1 MFTPHEDDDQ
11 DRDRVSKARAIRMKC
26 IAFDTRLSSTAIR
39 LATVLYYGCLDRR
52 TGKSEYGQNSL
63 ALAIGAKVRTIQNV
77 VRELENAGH
86 VHVDR
91 YKGKD
96 GTNVV
101 TWLPPTQADIARMRS
116 EVNAFEAEE
125 AADREE
131 RAKSR
136 ARQSEKIVRL
146 KGDEAGKKIPAEQAR
161 PNPNRKNFTGSN
173 EAQSERNDRG
183 NGGPTGRKLP
193 TDANHSVGRNIPV
206 EGAQPE
212 EFCRQSYKGQKST
225 NKISDLESSYWQ

>member
-1 MFTPHEDDDQ
+1 MGTATDDHDQ
-11 DRDRVSKARAIRMKC
+11 DRVSKARAIRMKC

-39 LATVLYYGCLDRR
+39 LAAVLYYGRLDRR
-52 TGKSEYGQNSL
+52 TGKSEYGQKSL
-63 ALAIGAKVRTIQNV
+63 ARAIGSKVKTIQNK

-91 YKGKD
+91 YQGKD

-101 TWLPPTQADIARMRS
+101 TWLPPTQADIARMQS

-146 KGDEAGKKIPAEQAR
+146 KGDEPGKKIPVER
-161 PNPNRKNFTGSN
+161 TDNGSTGI
-173 EAQSERNDRG
+173 
-183 NGGPTGRKLP
+183 KLP
-193 TDANHSVGRNIPV
+193 TDANHSVGKNFPA
-206 EGAQPE
+206 EGVQPE
-212 EFCRQSYKGQKST
+212 ENYRQSYSRHRSI
-225 NKISDLESSYWQ
+225 NKVSELDSSYWQ